1 MSSKVLAK
9 KYFIDNI
16 LSSLNINFQKSNLL
30 NLVNL
35 DGEKTIYT
43 STESTSFL
51 LSLIVNQIND
61 QVFVVV
67 ENNEI
72 AKKIF
77 QDCQS
82 FLGSNY
88 PIFYIPEIETH
99 PMSGLEKNSISLAE
113 RNIKEGFPFNSITL
127 DNASFLSAKEIEFK
141 GISKKIFY
149 R

>member
-1 MSSKVLAK
+1 MVLAK

-43 STESTSFL
+43 STESTPFL

-61 QVFVVV
+61 QIFVVV

-82 FLGSNY
+82 FLGPNCQ
-88 PIFYIPEIETH
+88 III
-99 PMSGLEKNSISLAE
+99 
-113 RNIKEGFPFNSITL
+113 
-127 DNASFLSAKEIEFK
+127 
-141 GISKKIFY
+141 
-149 R
+149 

>member
-113 RNIKEGFPFNSITL
+113 RNDALSRVIELNGKPSLI
-127 DNASFLSAKEIEFK
+127 FLSAF
-141 GISKKIFY
+141 SLAQKIP
-149 R
+149 

>member
-72 AKKIF
+72 AKKIA
-77 QDCQS
+77 DLKS
-82 FLGSNY
+82 
-88 PIFYIPEIETH
+88 
-99 PMSGLEKNSISLAE
+99 E
-113 RNIKEGFPFNSITL
+113 RNRLNDVKEEIIFKDKIGRIRDIQVHPSSGKIYFL
-127 DNASFLSAKEIEFK
+127 ASGGLWLMEN
-141 GISKKIFY
+141 
-149 R
+149 

>member
-1 MSSKVLAK
+1 M
-9 KYFIDNI
+9 
-16 LSSLNINFQKSNLL
+16 
-30 NLVNL
+30 
-35 DGEKTIYT
+35 
-43 STESTSFL
+43 
-51 LSLIVNQIND
+51 
-61 QVFVVV
+61 VV

-113 RNIKEGFPFNSITL
+113 RNDALSRVIELNGKPSLIL
-127 DNASFLSAKEIEFK
+127 LSAFSLAQKIPEKKYFYNTLLDLKVGQNLE
-141 GISKKIFY
+141 ISKLINNLIKDFI

>member
-43 STESTSFL
+43 STESTPFL

-61 QVFVVV
+61 QIFVVV
-67 ENNEI
+67 ENSEI

-82 FLGSNY
+82 FLGPNC
-88 PIFYIPEIETH
+88 PIFLY
-99 PMSGLEKNSISLAE
+99 SRNRNSPYE
-113 RNIKEGFPFNSITL
+113 WT
-127 DNASFLSAKEIEFK
+127 
-141 GISKKIFY
+141 
-149 R
+149 